1 MLVWGILPVRRVE
14 SLCLQ
19 VTSDCVAMIR
29 KTSMS
34 RAWTGAEV
42 VRGLLLLGM
51 GLLAFLSGATA
62 HTCTIGSKAVA
73 LFVPC
78 AILVSKRPP

>member
-1 MLVWGILPVRRVE
+1 
-14 SLCLQ
+14 
-19 VTSDCVAMIR
+19 MIR
-29 KTSMS
+29 NTSMS
-34 RAWTGAEV
+34 RAGTGVKV

-51 GLLAFLSGATA
+51 GLLAFLGDAAA

-73 LFVPC
+73 IFAPC